1 MPRAS
6 SKALPLYSVLSYWNR
21 LYNSHF
27 VDENAEAQ
35 RVCVA
40 CLRSHL
46 HYKRL
51 ILSRF
56 LAPNPMLVPEGYSP
70 MALFDTGVIS
80 GDSLPYFH
88 QNFNFE
94 KLKIENSIRSGPLA
108 GEVR

>member
-6 SKALPLYSVLSYWNR
+6 SKALLLYSVLSYWNR

-70 MALFDTGVIS
+70 MALFTQELYQMIACRTFTKIS
-80 GDSLPYFH
+80 T
-88 QNFNFE
+88 
-94 KLKIENSIRSGPLA
+94 LKN
-108 GEVR
+108 